1 MQDYNIRRVEKQG
14 MRHYEVSQ
22 KGDIIGVFPSI
33 TTILGN
39 TSDKSGLEK
48 WKKRV
53 GEAEAKRISEL
64 SMNRGTV
71 MHRLIE
77 LYKPL
82 QGSKTERLEQLKEI
96 AKTDE
101 EVNQFNDHQ
110 NGDIWREAG
119 WAMFMKFWRNSSQYF
134 DRVKRVVEAETFL
147 WSKVGYAGTVDN
159 ISEMIDDTT
168 LVIDYKNSRK
178 PKREEWIQD
187 YFVQGSAYFIAHW
200 ERTGVKPD
208 GVEIWIA
215 NEQNSIPQTFKLT
228 ARDVK
233 YYFTQFMKRLKQFNE
248 MYANGQETA

>member
-1 MQDYNIRRVEKQG
+1 MQDYNIKRVEKNG
-14 MRHYEVSQ
+14 MRYYEVSEEG
-22 KGDIIGVFPSI
+22 KVIGTFPSI

-53 GEAEAKRISEL
+53 GETEAKRISEL

-82 QGSKTERLEQLKEI
+82 EGTKIERLNQLQEI

-101 EVNQFNDHQ
+101 EVNQFSNEE
-110 NGDIWREAG
+110 NGQIWLEAG

-134 DRVKRVVEAETFL
+134 DRVLKVIEAETFL
-147 WSKVGYAGTVDN
+147 WSKIGYAGTVDN
-159 ISEMIDDTT
+159 ISEMIDGNR
-168 LVIDYKNSRK
+168 LVIDYKNSRR

-200 ERTGVKPD
+200 ERTGIKPH

-215 NEQNSIPQTFKLT
+215 NEEDSIPQTFKLT
-228 ARDVK
+228 AEDVK
-233 YYFTQFMKRLKQFNE
+233 YYFQEFINRLNKFKELYND
-248 MYANGQETA
+248 

>member
-1 MQDYNIRRVEKQG
+1 

-33 TTILGN
+33 TTVLGN

-82 QGSKTERLEQLKEI
+82 QGTKEERLQRLKEL
-96 AKTDE
+96 AADDE
-101 EVNQFNDHQ
+101 EVNQFSADE
-110 NGDIWREAG
+110 NGALWLNEG
-119 WAMFMKFWRNSSQYF
+119 WVMFMKFYLNSSQFF
-134 DRVKRVVEAETFL
+134 DRVDEVIAAEVFL
-147 WSKVGYAGTVDN
+147 WSKIGYAGTVDN
-159 ISEMIDDTT
+159 VSKMIDDRT
-168 LVIDYKNSRK
+168 LVIDYKNSRR
-178 PKREEWIQD
+178 PKQEAWVQD

-215 NEQNSIPQTFKLT
+215 NEEDSVPQIFKLT
-228 ARDVK
+228 AEDVK
-233 YYFTQFMKRLKQFNE
+233 YYFAEFLKRLKQFNE
-248 MYANGQETA
+248 IYKD